1 MKNNRQ
7 KQILNLIANYNI
19 TTQEDLIEKLKESG
33 YNVTQ
38 ATISRDIKQLKL
50 IKIACENNSYKYA
63 VSGAPDGYAT
73 VNAKYINILSETV
86 TDLDYAGHLIVV
98 KTYNGM
104 AMAAGAAIDSMKWD
118 GVMGCIAGDDT
129 IFIATKSIDAAK
141 EVGMQLRT
149 LISEN

>member
-19 TTQEDLIEKLKESG
+19 TTQEDLIEKLRESG

-129 IFIATKSIDAAK
+129 IFALCRNEQLAKELKNSIDRLVK
-141 EVGMQLRT
+141 
-149 LISEN
+149 